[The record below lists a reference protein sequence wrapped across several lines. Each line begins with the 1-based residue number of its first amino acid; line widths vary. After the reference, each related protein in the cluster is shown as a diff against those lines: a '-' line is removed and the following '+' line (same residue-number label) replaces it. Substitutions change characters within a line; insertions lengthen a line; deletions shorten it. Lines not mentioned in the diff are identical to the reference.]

1 MGYIYGDLLKAK
13 QDIAVRLNG
22 NEKKYG
28 PIWGIIDARWD
39 SKLKTPLHKAGYF
52 LNPGFFYDNKKEMED
67 EVLMEA
73 VVQCATQMYRDD
85 ITMQDN
91 IVSQLTMYTE
101 ATGSFGTP
109 MAIRQRNIP
118 TISPANWW
126 SVHGGSAKDLRKMA
140 VHSKKR
146 NRLGQRKLNALVF
159 VMFNKRLQWKYS
171 QKDRDPLVAVFIDD
185 ESTNEWI
192 VDPNAPAPQLEDD
205 AQSGS
210 VREEDEGNIPYAD
223 GDGSNDHEADDVASD
238 NE

>member
-1 MGYIYGDLLKAK
+1 MKQLFASQEWDKSSWSKKISGQNAHDLVLNNKFWSQMLEVINYFEPLAYVLRRVDGDVPAMGYIYGDLLKAK

-39 SKLKTPLHKAGYF
+39 SKLKTALHKARYF

-73 VVQCATQMYRDD
+73 VVQCAAQMYRDD

-118 TISPANWW
+118 TISP
-126 SVHGGSAKDLRKMA
+126 G
-140 VHSKKR
+140 
-146 NRLGQRKLNALVF
+146 
-159 VMFNKRLQWKYS
+159 
-171 QKDRDPLVAVFIDD
+171 
-185 ESTNEWI
+185 
-192 VDPNAPAPQLEDD
+192 
-205 AQSGS
+205 
-210 VREEDEGNIPYAD
+210 
-223 GDGSNDHEADDVASD
+223 
-238 NE
+238 